1 VATKLKFKGKKMT
14 VQQIAAELAEV
25 ARVGEVFVDGEQVKK
40 AWMPY
45 AEGFMCGD
53 DMDYNEV
60 ATIPLK
66 KTLIRLERLSRV
78 PCSTVIWR
86 RRPDDRKSGEVVLL
100 GSYGC
105 PQAGDKPANR
115 GYKPPRMT
123 RELAAI
129 FVKGKGRV
137 IKVDRGPKAHL
148 HRMNIRGLAVPA
160 KGLKGSAAVQVYVPV
175 KDSLGEVVAVLEVF
189 TAAIGS

>member
-1 VATKLKFKGKKMT
+1 MATKTEYKGRKMT

-25 ARVGEVFVDGEQVKK
+25 ARVGEVFVDGELVKN

-45 AEGFMCGD
+45 ADDFMCGD

-60 ATIPLK
+60 TSTPLK
-66 KTLIRLERLSRV
+66 KTLMRLERLSRV
-78 PCSTVIWR
+78 PCSTLIWR
-86 RRPDDRKSGEVVLL
+86 RRPDDRKSGEVLL
-100 GSYGC
+100 IGSYGS
-105 PQAGDKPANR
+105 PQAGSKPANR

-123 RELAAI
+123 KELAAI

-137 IKVDRGPKAHL
+137 IKVDRSPKAHL
-148 HRMNIRGLAVPA
+148 HRMNTRGLGVPA
-160 KGLKGSAAVQVYVPV
+160 RGLKGSAAVQVYVPV
-175 KDSLGEVVAVLEVF
+175 KDSMGDVVAVLEVF

>member
-1 VATKLKFKGKKMT
+1 MAEKKTAGKLT

-25 ARVGEVFVDGEQVKK
+25 ARVGEIFVDGEQVKS

-45 AEGFMCGD
+45 AETFMRGD

-60 ATIPLK
+60 ATVPLK
-66 KTLIRLERLSRV
+66 KTLLRLERLCRV

-86 RRPDDRKSGEVVLL
+86 RRPDDPGSGEALLL

-105 PQAGDKPANR
+105 PQSGDKPANR
-115 GYKPPRMT
+115 GYKPPRMSK
-123 RELAAI
+123 ELAAI
-129 FVKGKGRV
+129 FVKGKGKV
-137 IKVDRGPKAHL
+137 IKVDRGPQAHL
-148 HRMNIRGLAVPA
+148 HRMNIRSLSVPTR
-160 KGLKGSAAVQVYVPV
+160 GLKGMAAVQVYVPV
-175 KDSLGEVVAVLEVF
+175 KDSMGEVVGVLEVF